1 MKEGTRYLA
10 KDRFQLENEA
20 VRRRM
25 TQGVK
30 GSKVSA
36 WATEQTLTL
45 ADGGPILDLACG
57 NGRHLPPLVNG
68 NHHVFAGDISFPMLR
83 IAHDVLR
90 DSPEAHRL
98 IRLDAERLPF
108 ADNTFEV
115 VLSARFFHHLPTRD
129 LRESILSEAFR
140 ISRKAVIITYKS
152 YFSWEHL
159 LRKIKS
165 LLRGNKG
172 RLEHYYLW
180 KREIQGIAKKHGW
193 RVTGWY
199 ASQPFL
205 GANRVLVM
213 EPLEARSP
221 ATLQKTVRS
230 SSSVPPLE
238 SVAG

>member
-1 MKEGTRYLA
+1 MGEGTKYLA

-25 TQGVK
+25 IQGES
-30 GSKVSA
+30 GSKVSS
-36 WATEQTLTL
+36 WAIERTLTL

-57 NGRHLPPLVNG
+57 NGRHLPPRISLNR
-68 NHHVFAGDISFPMLR
+68 NVFAGDISFPMLR
-83 IAHDVLR
+83 VAHDLLG
-90 DSPEAHRL
+90 DSPEARRL

-115 VLSARFFHHLPTRD
+115 VLSARFFHHLPTRS

-140 ISRKAVIITYKS
+140 ISRKAVIITYKTF
-152 YFSWEHL
+152 FSWEHL
-159 LRKIKS
+159 LRRVKS
-165 LLRGNKG
+165 LYRGEGG

-180 KREIQGIAKKHGW
+180 VQEIQGIAREKGW
-193 RVTGWY
+193 RVTGGF

-213 EPLEARSP
+213 EPLRDKCP
-221 ATLQKTVRS
+221 ALVRNPIRNS
-230 SSSVPPLE
+230 GSMPPLE
-238 SVAG
+238 PAAS